1 MHRTFC
7 LLAVGAF
14 LFVPI
19 GCGGGPTIGDPVPVT
34 GTITYKNK
42 PVEGAQVTF
51 LSTAEEGARSAS
63 GTTAANGSFTLTTN
77 KTGDGAVPGEYIV
90 TITKI
95 KNSAASDDIDVA
107 NDEFGAD
114 YGAMMEGAAAS
125 GGSTSAKDNE
135 LPAKYASAAESGI
148 KRTVVSGSPNEFE
161 IVLE

>member
-7 LLAVGAF
+7 LLVVGAF
-14 LFVPI
+14 LFVSI
-19 GCGGGPTIGDPVPVT
+19 GCGEGPTAGTPVPVT

-63 GTTAANGSFTLTTN
+63 GTTAADGSFTLTTN
-77 KTGDGAVPGEYIV
+77 KTGDGAVPGDYIV
-90 TITKI
+90 TVSKI
-95 KNSAASDDIDVA
+95 KNSAASNDIDVA

-114 YGAMMEGAAAS
+114 YGAMMEGAAS
-125 GGSTSAKDNE
+125 SESNTKTKDNE

-161 IVLE
+161 IALE